1 MKLRTEINQKMFPRW
16 ELYKIH
22 DVIHYARNIL
32 DGYDEEEERI
42 EEIGSIDINK
52 CLRYVKN
59 ENDVHEPKK
68 YGIPVKIIRGGEQW
82 NHGEEPDDPLLQS
95 VNRFLG
101 KLHRISLQ
109 LRVEPHKR
117 TLLFDMYGSAVPVGA
132 LTMKSMK
139 SFVSLKG
146 DNFQIGSD
154 FCEGILTCAFKYQ
167 DTNNLKARIPIRF
180 YLLCDTVLYLE
191 TEYCYFVYTI
201 ELKCTISQE
210 FWGVLR
216 TSYLEEDKPLKKT
229 NRPKFEMQIDIKMEE
244 EEPQLDENVKVE
256 PEAQVKEEP
265 ENEEILKP
273 EYIGKDEEGRRGK
286 FQMIIDVKMEEE
298 EPRLDE
304 EVHPE
309 PVPFEQDKPRKRKFK
324 PVPVQVKEEEE
335 DESVER
341 EIKMEENDP
350 PVEREIEMQK
360 NLFVQPK
367 SWKELYDNLKNAL
380 FEFEDGIEHKK
391 QYNFTIQF
399 KGESLER
406 RHAPGLRYIM
416 MNIRYDGMLVSVER
430 INYEKI
436 YPLNDLRVKRYE
448 ICTKNAH
455 PEREGFTIYSEIYKG
470 RLYVFMY
477 LEGDKY
483 RISV

>member
-1 MKLRTEINQKMFPRW
+1 MKLRTEINQKMFSRW

-22 DVIHYARNIL
+22 DVIDYARRIQ

-42 EEIGSIDINK
+42 EEIGSIDVNK
-52 CLRYVKN
+52 CLRCIKN
-59 ENDVHEPKK
+59 ENDAHEPKK
-68 YGIPVKIIRGGEQW
+68 YGIPIKIIRSGGEQW
-82 NHGEEPDDPLLQS
+82 NHGEEPENPLLQS

-109 LRVEPHKR
+109 LHVEPHKR
-117 TLLFDMYGSAVPVGA
+117 TLIFEMYGSAVPVGA

-139 SFVSLKG
+139 AYVSLKG

-154 FCEGILTCAFKYQ
+154 FCEGILTCVFRYQ

-191 TEYCYFVYTI
+191 TEHCYFAYNI
-201 ELKCTISQE
+201 ELKCTINQE
-210 FWGVLR
+210 FYEILR
-216 TSYLEEDKPLKKT
+216 ISYLEEDKPLRKT
-229 NRPKFEMQIDIKMEE
+229 KRPKFEMQIDIKMEE
-244 EEPQLDENVKVE
+244 EEPRLNENIKVE
-256 PEAQVKEEP
+256 SETKVKEEP
-265 ENEEILKP
+265 
-273 EYIGKDEEGRRGK
+273 KDEEGRRGK

-309 PVPFEQDKPRKRKFK
+309 PVQTEQDKPRKRKFK

-335 DESVER
+335 DEPVER
-341 EIKMEENDP
+341 EIKMEEMDL
-350 PVEREIEMQK
+350 PVEREVEMQK
-360 NLFVQPK
+360 NVFVQPK

-406 RHAPGLRYIM
+406 KHAPGLRYIM
-416 MNIRYDGMLVSVER
+416 LNIRYDGMLVGVER
-430 INYEKI
+430 INYDKI
-436 YPLNDLRVKRYE
+436 YPLNDLKVKKYE
-448 ICTKNAH
+448 ICTKNEY
-455 PEREGFTIYSEIYKG
+455 PERKGFLIYSEMYRG

-483 RISV
+483 RISL